1 MEDPDRLATL
11 MLAGGRLL
19 GPAGPLATGAE
30 VTLQIDGGGLSLLGG
45 EPPTAWQ
52 IPFSTIRE
60 LRCRAHREVLEIA
73 GWVAGTLVMITFPLG
88 ALGDITPEQLDARL
102 AAATGRRDAVTLSSG
117 PPRPR
122 RFRWVLLVIGI
133 VALLGAT
140 TLIVAQ
146 LLRSHAR
153 SSARADR
160 AAAAAMNLRA
170 ADLPAGWSADDPATS
185 PLGGFLSTGGSGH
198 QTAAEKQVSAAA
210 IGGYQRCM
218 GISHRDDRIFGAAGV
233 FPPVE
238 VGGLPYGRLQ
248 GTALTEAGTVTQ
260 RYRSAADVAAD
271 KVQIS
276 SPRVPTCFAEAIGRM
291 ASAAGDPTKATAR
304 LPVARQVLHQPLG
317 AYVTGA
323 NVIIPIGGLTGSS
336 TAQLGITVLL
346 SGNFEQTLYTLATPG
361 TFSSILRQQLIGTL
375 AARLGGVVGAAS
387 A

>member
-133 VALLGAT
+133 VALLGADVSFYT
-140 TLIVAQ
+140 
-146 LLRSHAR
+146 LRSW
-153 SSARADR
+153 AD
-160 AAAAAMNLRA
+160 
-170 ADLPAGWSADDPATS
+170 
-185 PLGGFLSTGGSGH
+185 
-198 QTAAEKQVSAAA
+198 
-210 IGGYQRCM
+210 
-218 GISHRDDRIFGAAGV
+218 
-233 FPPVE
+233 
-238 VGGLPYGRLQ
+238 
-248 GTALTEAGTVTQ
+248 
-260 RYRSAADVAAD
+260 
-271 KVQIS
+271 
-276 SPRVPTCFAEAIGRM
+276 
-291 ASAAGDPTKATAR
+291 
-304 LPVARQVLHQPLG
+304 
-317 AYVTGA
+317 
-323 NVIIPIGGLTGSS
+323 
-336 TAQLGITVLL
+336 
-346 SGNFEQTLYTLATPG
+346 
-361 TFSSILRQQLIGTL
+361 
-375 AARLGGVVGAAS
+375 
-387 A
+387 